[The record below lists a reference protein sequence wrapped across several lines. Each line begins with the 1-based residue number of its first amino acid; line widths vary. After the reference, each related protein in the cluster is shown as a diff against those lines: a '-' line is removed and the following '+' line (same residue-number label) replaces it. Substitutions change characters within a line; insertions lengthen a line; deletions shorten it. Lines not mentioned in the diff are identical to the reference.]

1 MQRRDFLN
9 AFIAGATA
17 GAGLLI
23 PVGRGAWAAT
33 GGGTQSFATAAGMDG
48 ASPAAGGATGRKLIV
63 VMLRGAVDGLNVV
76 APVGAPN
83 YARLRPTIALLP
95 PGQGQGPGENQGAL
109 DLDGYFGLHPAL
121 APLLP
126 LWNQKKLAFVHASGS
141 PDGTRSH
148 FDAQDYMESA
158 TPGVKST
165 PDGWMNRLIAA
176 LPGTSTPTRAV
187 SIGPTMPRILGGNAA
202 AVNLASGAAAG
213 KPGVLDRPAMG
224 AAFDQLYLGH
234 ERFGRAYQD
243 GRAAHKE
250 VMAAT
255 MAEMAAADGGAP
267 LPFGFPDDAARLAVL
282 MRNDPNV
289 QMAFFALGGWDTH
302 ASQGAGTGQ
311 LANRLAPLAQGLALL
326 AQRLGPLFEDTT
338 IVVMSEF
345 GRTARENGNGG
356 TDHGHGNVMWV
367 LGGGVAG
374 GKVLGEWR
382 GVADDQLNEGRDLP
396 VTTDFRTVLAHIAE
410 RHLRLS
416 DSQLERVFPSLPG
429 GASPRLLRA

>member
-9 AFIAGATA
+9 AFAA
-17 GAGLLI
+17 GAGLMI
-23 PVGRGAWAAT
+23 PLGREAWAAT
-33 GGGTQSFATAAGMDG
+33 SVQRPTD
-48 ASPAAGGATGRKLIV
+48 RKLIV

-76 APVGAPN
+76 APIGDEN
-83 YARLRPTIALLP
+83 YAQLRPSIALAA
-95 PGQGQGPGENQGAL
+95 PGKDNGAL

-121 APLLP
+121 APLMP
-126 LWNQKKLAFVHASGS
+126 LWREKKLAFVHASGS
-141 PDGTRSH
+141 PDATRSH

-165 PDGWMNRLIAA
+165 PDGWMNRLIAT

-187 SIGPTMPRILGGNAA
+187 SVGPTMPRILSGQAA
-202 AVNLASGAAAG
+202 AINIANGSAAG
-213 KPGVLDRPAMG
+213 KPGALDRPQLAT
-224 AAFDQLYLGH
+224 AFDQLYMGH
-234 ERFGRAYQD
+234 ERFGKVYQD
-243 GRAAHKE
+243 GREAHKE

-255 MAEMAAADGGAP
+255 MAESMAADGGAP
-267 LPFGFPDDAARLAVL
+267 LPNGFPDDAARLAVL

-311 LANRLAPLAQGLALL
+311 LANRLAPLGQGLALL
-326 AQRLGPLFEDTT
+326 AQKLGPMFEDTT

-374 GKVLGEWR
+374 GKVLGDWQ
-382 GVADDQLNEGRDLP
+382 GVGNGQLNEGRDLP
-396 VTTDFRTVLAHIAE
+396 VTTDFRTVLAQIAE

-416 DSQLERVFPSLPG
+416 DSQLAQVFPRMPSSSGL
-429 GASPRLLRA
+429 RLLRA